1 MALFF
6 NKVLESDL
14 TYLFN
19 IKYIV
24 KNMNG
29 ILYSK
34 MITYAIKHAT
44 YQSRP
49 QLFKRWIALP
59 TG

>member
-6 NKVLESDL
+6 NQVLESDL

-29 ILYSK
+29 IL
-34 MITYAIKHAT
+34 
-44 YQSRP
+44 
-49 QLFKRWIALP
+49 
-59 TG
+59 

>member
-1 MALFF
+1 MALFL
-6 NKVLESDL
+6 NKILESDL

-29 ILYSK
+29 IL
-34 MITYAIKHAT
+34 
-44 YQSRP
+44 
-49 QLFKRWIALP
+49 
-59 TG
+59 

>member
-14 TYLFN
+14 NYLFN

-29 ILYSK
+29 TL
-34 MITYAIKHAT
+34 
-44 YQSRP
+44 
-49 QLFKRWIALP
+49 
-59 TG
+59 

>member
-19 IKYIV
+19 TKYIV

-29 ILYSK
+29 IL
-34 MITYAIKHAT
+34 
-44 YQSRP
+44 
-49 QLFKRWIALP
+49 
-59 TG
+59 

>member
-19 IKYIV
+19 IKYCQKHEWYLI
-24 KNMNG
+24 
-29 ILYSK
+29 
-34 MITYAIKHAT
+34 IKDDHVRHQA
-44 YQSRP
+44 RN
-49 QLFKRWIALP
+49 LP
-59 TG
+59 V

>member
-6 NKVLESDL
+6 NKGLESDL

-29 ILYSK
+29 I
-34 MITYAIKHAT
+34 
-44 YQSRP
+44 
-49 QLFKRWIALP
+49 F
-59 TG
+59 